1 MYSILIADPLDA
13 SGLEILR
20 ASGARVHAMTPEEK
34 PRLIEMLPEYDALV
48 VRSAT
53 KVTAEVLSAGKRLKV
68 VGRAG
73 IGVDNVD
80 VKAATERGILVVNA
94 PTANMMS
101 ATEHTFA
108 LLLALARRVPPADA
122 SMKSGVWDRKTFV
135 GTELQGKTL
144 GVVGFGRIGQRVARR
159 ARSFE
164 MHVLAYDPFL
174 DPTVAR
180 REEVEPL
187 SLEELL
193 PRADVVTL
201 HTPLTDQT
209 RNLLDRARLG
219 AMKPGALL
227 INCGR
232 GGVIDEAALL
242 DLLESGHLAG
252 AGLDVYAEEPVTDFT
267 LARHPKVVATPHI
280 GAQTR
285 EAQLRIARDTAEM
298 VIKALEG
305 SLAITAV
312 NLPFRSAGPRG
323 EIMLGLAEQLGKLA
337 SALVGGKVQRV
348 KVEFWGIDEGL
359 RHPIGVAALKGALTP
374 SIAEGVNYV
383 NAEHLATTR
392 GISLELSTH
401 QVGGEYAQLLRVRVE
416 GPDGEVDAAGTVF
429 GERDARVVSF
439 RGFRLEFRPEGLLM
453 FLRNK
458 DVPGVVGRLGTFL
471 GEAGINIADIH
482 LAREPGKDDAV
493 AALRLDKAP
502 DAETLEAL
510 ERAVP
515 EVLEARVVDLG
526 RP

>member
-1 MYSILIADPLDA
+1 MYSILIADPLDS
-13 SGLEILR
+13 SGVEILR
-20 ASGARVHAMTPEEK
+20 ASGARVHQMTADEK
-34 PRLIEMLPEYDALV
+34 PRLLEMLPDYDALV

-53 KVTAEVLSAGKRLKV
+53 KVTAEVLAAGKRLRV

-122 SMKSGVWDRKTFV
+122 SMKSGTWDRKTFV

-144 GVVGFGRIGQRVARR
+144 GIIGFGRIGQRVAHR
-159 ARSFE
+159 ARGFE
-164 MHVLAYDPFL
+164 MKVLAYDPFL
-174 DPTVAR
+174 DPAVAR
-180 REEVEPL
+180 REEVEPVTL
-187 SLEELL
+187 DELL
-193 PRADVVTL
+193 PRADMVTL
-201 HTPLTDQT
+201 HTPLTEQT
-209 RNLLDRARLG
+209 RNLLNRQRLA

-232 GGVIDEAALL
+232 GGVLDEAALL
-242 DLLESGHLAG
+242 ELLESGHLGG
-252 AGLDVYAEEPVTDFT
+252 AGLDVYAEEPVTDFA
-267 LARHPKVVATPHI
+267 LAKHPKVVATPHI

-285 EAQLRIARDTAEM
+285 EAQLRIAHDTAEM

-323 EIMLGLAEQLGKLA
+323 ELLLGLAEQLGKLT
-337 SALVGGKVQRV
+337 SGLVDGRVQRV
-348 KVEFWGIDEGL
+348 KVELWGIEESL

-374 SIAEGVNYV
+374 SMADGVNYV
-383 NAEHLATTR
+383 NAEHQATRR
-392 GISLELSTH
+392 GIDLELSTR
-401 QVGGEYAQLLRVRVE
+401 QGASEYSQLLRVRVDGLE
-416 GPDGEVDAAGTVF
+416 GEVEAAGTVF
-429 GERDARVVSF
+429 GERDVRVVSF
-439 RGFRLEFRPEGLLM
+439 RGFRLEFRPEDRLM

-471 GEAGINIADIH
+471 GQAGINIADIH

-493 AALRLDKAP
+493 AALRLDKAA
-502 DAETLEAL
+502 DASTVEAL
-510 ERAVP
+510 KRAVP
-515 EVLEARVVDLG
+515 EVLEAWVVDLG